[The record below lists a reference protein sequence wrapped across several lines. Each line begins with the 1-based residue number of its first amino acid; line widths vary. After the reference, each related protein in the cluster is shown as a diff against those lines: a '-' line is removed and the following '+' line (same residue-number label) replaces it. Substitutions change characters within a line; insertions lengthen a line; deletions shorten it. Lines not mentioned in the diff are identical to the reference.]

1 MITIICMY
9 IMQKKILL
17 KWLQINDVIIR
28 FINFS
33 NENWEEKSW
42 EIKCFHLIVNAIIM
56 IYFDFGAK
64 YDLWMFF
71 GQVSWD
77 RWLRAG
83 SDQQKLMRIDE
94 F

>member
-1 MITIICMY
+1 MIIFMYIIC
-9 IMQKKILL
+9 KKLLL

-33 NENWEEKSW
+33 NANYEEKSW
-42 EIKCFHLIVNAIIM
+42 EIKCFHFIVNAKIISM
-56 IYFDFGAK
+56 CFDSGAE

-77 RWLRAG
+77 WWLRAG